1 MVVLELNNFFEMYTL
16 TVCFG
21 ISISECHLLIVFGK
35 YFMFFFGL
43 GGRGGGWKEERVGV
57 EI

>member
-1 MVVLELNNFFEMYTL
+1 LELNNFFEMYTL